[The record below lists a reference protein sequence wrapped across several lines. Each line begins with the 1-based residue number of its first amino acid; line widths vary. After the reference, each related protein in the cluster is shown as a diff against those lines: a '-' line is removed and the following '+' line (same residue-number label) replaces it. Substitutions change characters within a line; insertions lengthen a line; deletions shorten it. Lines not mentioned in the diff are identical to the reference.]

1 MIFIEKYYLYTQ
13 EKIIKMKEYKN
24 RIADQ
29 ILADKLE
36 AMGAVLIEGPKY
48 CGKTTLATQQAK
60 SILYM
65 ADPET
70 KSQNLAMAQTN
81 IKRLLQGETPR
92 LIDEWQL
99 APQFWDAVRNEVDKR
114 DEDGQFMLTGSAVP
128 PKQDEIFHSGTGR
141 MSWLK
146 LRTMSLWESGDSSGD
161 VSLGALFKNADS
173 VDGASKIDID
183 QLAFLTCRGGWP
195 KATLKKSKKAALLQA
210 KEYYEAVYRYD
221 ISRVDDVE
229 RDPELTKRLMR
240 SYSRNQGSQASAGT
254 ILADIRANESDELS
268 ENTNYSY
275 IKALKKIFVIEDS
288 LAWNPNLRSKTAIR
302 TSDTRYFI
310 DPSIATA
317 ALGLGPDDLIN
328 DLNTFGLLFETLCV
342 RDLRVYADALGG
354 TVYHYRD
361 KSNLECDAVVH
372 LENGSYGLIEIK
384 LGGDT
389 LIKEGAENLQLLAN
403 KLDTTKM
410 KKPSFLM
417 VLTGVGDYAY
427 KRPED
432 GVLVVPIGC
441 LKD

>member
-1 MIFIEKYYLYTQ
+1 
-13 EKIIKMKEYKN
+13 MKEYKK

-36 AMGAVLIEGPKY
+36 AMGAVLVEGPKY
-48 CGKTTLATQQAK
+48 CGKTTLASQQAK
-60 SILYM
+60 SILFM
-65 ADPET
+65 ADPDT
-70 KSQNLAMAQTN
+70 KAQNLAMAETN

-99 APQFWDAVRNEVDKR
+99 APKFWDAVRNEVDMR

-128 PKQDEIFHSGTGR
+128 PKRDEIFHSGTGR
-141 MSWLK
+141 IAWLK
-146 LRTMSLWESGDSSGD
+146 LRTMSLWESGDSTGE
-161 VSLGALFKNADS
+161 VSLASLFKNSDF
-173 VDGASKIDID
+173 VDGRSMIDID

-210 KEYYEAVYRYD
+210 KEYYEAVCRSD

-229 RDPELTKRLMR
+229 RDSELTKRLLR
-240 SYSRNQGSQASAGT
+240 SYARNQGSQASAGT
-254 ILADIRANESDELS
+254 ILSDIKANESELLS
-268 ENTNYSY
+268 ENTIYSY

-288 LAWNPNLRSKTAIR
+288 LAWNPNLRSKAAIR
-302 TSDTRYFI
+302 TSDTKYFT

-328 DLNTFGLLFETLCV
+328 DLNTFGLFFETLCV
-342 RDLRVYADALGG
+342 RDLRVYADALNG

-384 LGGDT
+384 LGGSSLVD
-389 LIKEGAENLQLLAN
+389 EGAANLKTLAD

-427 KRPED
+427 KRPGD